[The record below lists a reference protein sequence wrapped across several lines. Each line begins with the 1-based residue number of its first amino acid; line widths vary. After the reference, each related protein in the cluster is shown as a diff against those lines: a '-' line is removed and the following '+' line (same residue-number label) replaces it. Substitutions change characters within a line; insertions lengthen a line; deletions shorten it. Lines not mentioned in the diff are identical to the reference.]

1 MDLFDQIATGA
12 SAFATRLATQL
23 PLVFLG
29 IVVFLLFFL
38 GSGLVRRAVKRAS
51 WIADDSLRSLVAGL
65 ASGATIVFGVA
76 LALIIALPG
85 VSFTELI
92 ASLGVG
98 GIVLGFALRDILE
111 NFVAGIIILARRP
124 FAVGDQVRSGEHEGT
139 VTEIN
144 FRSTVLRTYEGLR
157 VFIPNGSLL
166 TQPVENLTSYGERR
180 SEITLAIHQDAS
192 VAEAR
197 ETILGEL
204 ATIDDVMTDP
214 EPLVLFGAIGDS
226 SNDLSVLYWTEPPT
240 RLHQR
245 RTASL
250 VTERLYAALIEAG
263 IEFPYPIQ
271 TIRIERAKPS

>member
-1 MDLFDQIATGA
+1 MFGA
-12 SAFATRLATQL
+12 AF
-23 PLVFLG
+23 
-29 IVVFLLFFL
+29 
-38 GSGLVRRAVKRAS
+38 
-51 WIADDSLRSLVAGL
+51 
-65 ASGATIVFGVA
+65 
-76 LALIIALPG
+76 ALIIALPG

-124 FAVGDQVRSGEHEGT
+124 FAVGDQIRSGEHEGS

-144 FRSTVLRTYEGLR
+144 FRSTVLRTYDGLR

-204 ATIDDVMTDP
+204 ASIDDVMTDP
-214 EPLVLFGAIGDS
+214 EPLVLFSAIGES
-226 SNDLSVLYWTEPPT
+226 SNDLHVLYWTAPPT

-245 RTASL
+245 TTASL
-250 VTERLYAALIEAG
+250 VTERLYAALIKAG

-271 TIRIERAKPS
+271 TIRIERANRA